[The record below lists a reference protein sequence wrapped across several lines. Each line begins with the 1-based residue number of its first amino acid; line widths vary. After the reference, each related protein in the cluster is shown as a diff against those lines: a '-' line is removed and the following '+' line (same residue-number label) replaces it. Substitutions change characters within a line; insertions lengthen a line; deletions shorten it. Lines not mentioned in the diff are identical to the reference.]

1 MLIKQSGNNG
11 VHPSKIGYKRVA
23 DRVFEF
29 LSSNQ
34 LLSKYWKIMCFGDSI
49 TFWVGAKGGST
60 HTGDDYPS
68 FLHQRIADLACK
80 YQRRK
85 LKNQSKND

>member
-1 MLIKQSGNNG
+1 
-11 VHPSKIGYKRVA
+11 
-23 DRVFEF
+23 
-29 LSSNQ
+29 
-34 LLSKYWKIMCFGDSI
+34 MCFGDSI